1 MTTSESADPG
11 TSPPGPVPRPWY
23 LYLLECENGRLY
35 TGIATDPQ
43 RRFTEHATGRGAMF
57 TRLNRP
63 LRLLGCCAYPD
74 QSCVT
79 RAEIDLKRR
88 DRNGKLAW
96 ARENPVLSPCARA
109 IDPSGVTL

>member
-1 MTTSESADPG
+1 MPMTTSDPADPG
-11 TSPPGPVPRPWY
+11 ASATDPAPRPWY

-43 RRFTEHATGRGAMF
+43 RRFAAHLAGRGAMF
-57 TRLNRP
+57 TRINRP
-63 LRLLGCCAYPD
+63 LRLLGYRAYPD

-88 DRNGKLAW
+88 DRSGKLAW
-96 ARENPVLSPCARA
+96 AQENPVLLALEA
-109 IDPSGVTL
+109 AD